1 MAHTSEQALLAV
13 ISFASQVCIAE
24 LVDASRSWPALLA
37 KACLTCNDTR
47 TLKFTLIIQAMPNSG
62 VA

>member
-1 MAHTSEQALLAV
+1 MAHTSKLALLAV
-13 ISFASQVCIAE
+13 ISFRR
-24 LVDASRSWPALLA
+24 RSVHRRARRRRPQLA
-37 KACLTCNDTR
+37 RTVGKGVLTCDDTR

>member
-1 MAHTSEQALLAV
+1 VHRRARRRRPQLARTV
-13 ISFASQVCIAE
+13 GKGV
-24 LVDASRSWPALLA
+24 
-37 KACLTCNDTR
+37 LTCDDTR